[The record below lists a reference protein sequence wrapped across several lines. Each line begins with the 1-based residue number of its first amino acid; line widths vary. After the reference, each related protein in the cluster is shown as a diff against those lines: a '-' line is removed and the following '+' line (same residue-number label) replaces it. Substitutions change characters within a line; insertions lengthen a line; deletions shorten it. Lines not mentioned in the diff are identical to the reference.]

1 LILLGFCVVGVL
13 AEVADGPF
21 GGGVLGAFGVD
32 VPPSSSGGMSSCAG
46 DDFLQVGVGN
56 EHLSEAI
63 GASVMVCSATV
74 VMA

>member
-1 LILLGFCVVGVL
+1 MVGVS

-21 GGGVLGAFGVD
+21 LGGVLGALAVD
-32 VPPSSSGGMSSCAG
+32 VPPSSSGGMSFCAS

-56 EHLSEAI
+56 EHRSEAI
-63 GASVMVCSATV
+63 GASMMVCSATV